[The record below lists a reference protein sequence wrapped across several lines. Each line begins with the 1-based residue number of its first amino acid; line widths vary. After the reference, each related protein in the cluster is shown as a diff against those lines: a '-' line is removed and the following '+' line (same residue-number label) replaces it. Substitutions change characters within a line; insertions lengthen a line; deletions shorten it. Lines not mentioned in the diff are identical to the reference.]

1 MRRRPRK
8 PREEPARG
16 GAPARP
22 APARTRPGAGGATPG
37 RAAGTRATAPGALE
51 RLGLRTPLVALALIL
66 GAGLILQ
73 FPALDTPFFAD
84 DYLFLDQVGRS
95 SLTQML
101 TAPDPIGNYYRPVGR
116 QLFFWVAARAGGGSA
131 RGFHAANLALW
142 LALLGLLFAV
152 ARRVAGPL
160 AGLIAAG
167 LLALHYAADVP
178 VLWASGCQDLLAVV
192 GALGALWLHLSGRRI
207 WAGLVLLLA
216 LLSKEVVA
224 LTPLIAVMAARGKGE
239 PWGNAARR
247 AWPLAAAVA
256 AWALIVWSVTHARAG
271 TPEPLGITPVA
282 AVAALAHLV
291 QVACGIEWYSRIS
304 AGNLRLAAWLSSL
317 ALVLLALAAAG
328 RGASASAVAAPGA
341 GRGIAAGI
349 VWALAGAAPI
359 AAVANI
365 WSAYYYLFALCGVAV
380 ALGAWLAAGPRKW
393 ALAAVAV
400 FSWNSARSSS
410 LPAHALVR
418 EPWATCSHVN
428 RQYLERGTSAI
439 RRYLR
444 QLLAARPKLPARST
458 VFFSGVPGGI
468 AFQTADGPLVRWAY
482 RDTSLRA
489 YYMNSFDRQKARRG
503 PYFFFEVRNDSLG
516 EMIDDDFRFYRLA
529 LGAILSDR
537 AAAARELLWA
547 QQDRDS
553 SAATARYWLAWVNW
567 DLGDRDRALEALRAA
582 GFPEPAGRA
591 PEIPA
596 ARAALARRDTVGAW
610 RTMRR
615 AVEEHMLDAEAH
627 GLLAD
632 LTFMETKEAAGG
644 VIEAYAARLLAPRSP
659 EAWRRWAMAQVRQDR
674 PLEGAG
680 SLRRYFDLA
689 GAGGAGDSEAQAMAQ
704 YLRAKYPVTGA
715 ALDRSRAGP

>member
-1 MRRRPRK
+1 
-8 PREEPARG
+8 
-16 GAPARP
+16 
-22 APARTRPGAGGATPG
+22 
-37 RAAGTRATAPGALE
+37 
-51 RLGLRTPLVALALIL
+51 VALALIL

-95 SLTQML
+95 SLTQVL

-116 QLFFWVAARAGGGSA
+116 QLFFWLVARAGGGSA
-131 RGFHAANLALW
+131 RVFHAAALALW
-142 LALLGLLFAV
+142 LAVLGLLFAV

-160 AGLIAAG
+160 AALIASG

-178 VLWASGCQDLLAVV
+178 VRWASGCQDLIAVA

-207 WAGLVLLLA
+207 VAGLVLLVA

-224 LTPLIAVMAARGKGE
+224 LTPLIAVMAARGRDE
-239 PWGNAARR
+239 PLRIAARR

-256 AWALIVWSVTHARAG
+256 AWAAIVWSVTHARGG
-271 TPEPLGITPVA
+271 TPEPPGITPVA

-291 QVACGIEWYSRIS
+291 QVACGIEWYARIS
-304 AGNLRLAAWLSSL
+304 AGDLRLAAWLASL
-317 ALVLLALAAAG
+317 ALVLLALAASGEPA
-328 RGASASAVAAPGA
+328 RAAGASAPAA

-349 VWALAGAAPI
+349 VWTLAGAAPI
-359 AAVANI
+359 AAVASI

-393 ALAAVAV
+393 ALATVAV
-400 FSWNSARSSS
+400 LSWNSARSSS

-428 RQYLERGTSAI
+428 RQYLERGTRI
-439 RRYLR
+439 VQRYLR
-444 QLLAARPKLPARST
+444 HLRAARPDLPPRST
-458 VFFSGVPGGI
+458 LFFSGVPGGV

-482 RDTSLRA
+482 RDTSLRS
-489 YYMNSFDRQKARRG
+489 YYLNSFDLQKTRRG
-503 PYFFFEVRNDSLG
+503 PYFFFEVLNDSLR
-516 EMIDDDFRFYRLA
+516 EMADDHMHFHRLA

-537 AAAARELLWA
+537 PEAAREMLWA

-553 SAATARYWLAWVNW
+553 SSAMARYWLAWVSL
-567 DLGDRDRALEALRAA
+567 DLGERDRALEALRAA
-582 GFPEPAGRA
+582 GFPTAPGQA
-591 PEIPA
+591 PETAA
-596 ARAALARRDTVGAW
+596 ARAALARGDTLGAW
-610 RTMRR
+610 RTMQR
-615 AVEEHMLDAEAH
+615 AVSGHMLDPDAH

-632 LTFMETKEAAGG
+632 LTFMNAKDAAGG
-644 VIEAYAARLLAPRSP
+644 VIEAYASRLLAPRS
-659 EAWRRWAMAQVRQDR
+659 AVSWRRWAMVQVRQER

-689 GAGGAGDSEAQAMAQ
+689 GNAAAGDTEAQTIAL

-715 ALDRSRAGP
+715 ALDRSPAAP

>member
-1 MRRRPRK
+1 MSRRSRK
-8 PREEPARG
+8 SREAARG
-16 GAPARP
+16 GPPARP
-22 APARTRPGAGGATPG
+22 DGSAGTRPGAAGTPG
-37 RAAGTRATAPGALE
+37 RSNAPGVLGK
-51 RLGLRTPLVALALIL
+51 LGLGTPLAALALIL

-73 FPALDTPFFAD
+73 LPALDTPFFAD
-84 DYLFLDQVGRS
+84 DYLFLDQVGRG
-95 SLTQML
+95 SLTQTL

-116 QLFFWVAARAGGGSA
+116 QFFFWLAARAGGGSA
-131 RGFHAANLALW
+131 RVFHAANLALW
-142 LALLGLLFAV
+142 LAVLGLLFAV
-152 ARRVAGPL
+152 ARQVAGPL

-178 VLWASGCQDLLAVV
+178 VRWASGCQDLLAVA
-192 GALGALWLHLSGRRI
+192 GALGALWLHLAGRRV
-207 WAGLVLLLA
+207 WAGLALLAA

-224 LTPLIAVMAARGKGE
+224 LTPLIAVVAARGKGE
-239 PWGNAARR
+239 PWRIAVRR
-247 AWPLAAAVA
+247 AWPLAAAVV
-256 AWALIVWSVTHARAG
+256 AWALIVWSVKHARAG

-291 QVACGIEWYSRIS
+291 QVACGIEWYARIS
-304 AGNLRLAAWLSSL
+304 AGDLRLAAWLSSL
-317 ALVLLALAAAG
+317 ALVLLALAAA
-328 RGASASAVAAPGA
+328 RRSAPAPASGARDPGA
-341 GRGIAAGI
+341 GRGIGTGI

-400 FSWNSARSSS
+400 LSWNSARSSS

-428 RQYLERGTSAI
+428 RQYLERGTGVVQ
-439 RRYLR
+439 RYLR
-444 QLLAARPKLPARST
+444 QLLAARPDLPPRT
-458 VFFSGVPGGI
+458 TLFFSGVPGGI

-482 RDTSLRA
+482 RDTSLRS
-489 YYMNSFDRQKARRG
+489 YYMTSFDLQKARRG
-503 PYFFFEVRNDSLG
+503 PYFLFEVRNDSLS
-516 EMIDDDFRFYRLA
+516 EMTEDNFRFYRMA

-537 AAAARELLWA
+537 PASAREMLWA

-553 SAATARYWLAWVNW
+553 SAAMARYWLAWVNW

-582 GFPEPAGRA
+582 GFPGPAGRA
-591 PEIPA
+591 PQIAA
-596 ARAALARRDTVGAW
+596 ARSALAQRDTVGAW
-610 RTMRR
+610 RTMQR
-615 AVEEHMLDAEAH
+615 AVAEHMLDAEAH

-632 LTFMETKEAAGG
+632 LTFKVAKDAAGG
-644 VIEAYAARLLAPRSP
+644 VIEAYAARLLAPSSP
-659 EAWRRWAMAQVRQDR
+659 ASWRRWAMVQVRQDR

-704 YLRAKYPVTGA
+704 YLRVKYPVTGPV
-715 ALDRSRAGP
+715 LDRSPAAP